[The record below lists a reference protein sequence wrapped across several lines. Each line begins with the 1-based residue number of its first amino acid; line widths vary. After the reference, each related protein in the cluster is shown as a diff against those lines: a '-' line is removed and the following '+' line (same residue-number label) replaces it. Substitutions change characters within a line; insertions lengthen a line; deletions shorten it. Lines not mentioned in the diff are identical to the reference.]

1 MPAAEAKQENPPE
14 ARKEAKQ
21 ESHSESRKIV
31 ELPVA
36 PRRRDRRK
44 LIRLSLL
51 VLGPLVALGVAA
63 EMYLT
68 GGRYVETD
76 NAYVR
81 APIMNIAPDVPGTVA
96 EVAVHENQ
104 HVEKGAL
111 LFSLDQVRFRIAL
124 DGAKAQLGMV
134 HNDLTALQ
142 ATYRQNLSAI
152 DQAKSSLDYAQ
163 ATFDRQL
170 NLQKHGVAA
179 QATLDQARRDLDTAQ
194 EQLRGAQRAADATLS
209 QLGGNATGSV
219 DEHPRVLEAKSAID
233 KAQRDLDHATILAPW
248 AGTVANVE
256 NLRSGAYVAAGQAAL
271 SLVASNDLWVEAN
284 PKETDLTHL
293 KVGDTATITVDAYPS
308 FTWKAKVTSLS
319 PATGAE
325 FSVLPPQNA
334 SGNWVKVVQ
343 RVPVK
348 LMLEETPGAPQ
359 LTSGMSVDVSIDT
372 GHSRSLWSLFGSTA
386 KAAE

>member
-1 MPAAEAKQENPPE
+1 MPAAEAKQE
-14 ARKEAKQ
+14 AKQ
-21 ESHSESRKIV
+21 ENRKVV

-36 PRRRDRRK
+36 PRKRDRR
-44 LIRLSLL
+44 RLFRLGLL
-51 VLGPLVALGVAA
+51 LLGPLVALAVAG
-63 EMYLT
+63 EMYLS

-81 APIMNIAPDVPGTVA
+81 APIMNVAPDVPGTVA

-111 LFSLDQVRFRIAL
+111 LFTLDQVPFRIAL
-124 DGAKAQLGMV
+124 AGAQAQLGMV
-134 HNDLTALQ
+134 RNDLTALQ
-142 ATYRQNLSAI
+142 ATYRQNQSAI

-163 ATFDRQL
+163 ATYDRQL

-179 QATLDQARRDLDTAQ
+179 QASLDQARRDLDMAQ
-194 EQLRGAQRAADATLS
+194 EALRGAQRAADATLS
-209 QLGGNATGSV
+209 QLGGNATGPV
-219 DEHPRVLEAKSAID
+219 DDHPRMHEAKAAID
-233 KAQRDLDHATILAPW
+233 KAQRDLDHATIVAPW
-248 AGTVANVE
+248 PGTVANVE
-256 NLRSGAYVAAGQAAL
+256 NLRTGAYVTAGQPAM
-271 SLVASNDLWVEAN
+271 SLVASDNLWIEAN

-293 KVGDTATITVDAYPS
+293 NVGDEATVTVDAYPDFS
-308 FTWKAKVTSLS
+308 WKAKVTSLS

-348 LMLEETPGAPQ
+348 LALEPESGAPQ

-372 GHSRSLWSLFGSTA
+372 GHRRSLWSMFGSTA
-386 KAAE
+386 KAAD

>member
-1 MPAAEAKQENPPE
+1 MRGELAVPAAEAKQEN
-14 ARKEAKQ
+14 RKV
-21 ESHSESRKIV
+21 V

-36 PRRRDRRK
+36 PKRRDRRR
-44 LIRLSLL
+44 RLGLL
-51 VLGPLVALGVAA
+51 VLGPLAALAVAG
-63 EMYLT
+63 EMYLS

-81 APIMNIAPDVPGTVA
+81 APIMNVAPDVPGTVA

-104 HVEKGAL
+104 HVEKDAL
-111 LFSLDQVRFRIAL
+111 LFTLDQEPFRIAL
-124 DGAKAQLGMV
+124 AGAEAQLGMV
-134 HNDLTALQ
+134 RNDLTALQ

-163 ATFDRQL
+163 ATYDRQL
-170 NLQKHGVAA
+170 SLQKRGVAA
-179 QATLDQARRDLDTAQ
+179 QASLDQARRDLDMAQ

-209 QLGGNATGSV
+209 QLGGNAAGPV
-219 DEHPRVLEAKSAID
+219 DDHPRMHEAKAAVD
-233 KAQRDLDHATILAPW
+233 KAKRDLDHATILAPW
-248 AGTVANVE
+248 SGTVANVE
-256 NLRSGAYVAAGQAAL
+256 NLRRGAYVTAGQPAM
-271 SLVASNDLWVEAN
+271 SLVASNDLWIEAN

-293 KVGDTATITVDAYPS
+293 KVGDEAAVSVDAYPNYS
-308 FTWKAKVTSLS
+308 WKAKVTSLS

-348 LMLEETPGAPQ
+348 LALEPAQDGPQ

-372 GHSRSLWSLFGSTA
+372 GHRRSLWALLGATA
-386 KAAE
+386 KADN

>member
-1 MPAAEAKQENPPE
+1 MRGELAVPAAEAKQEN
-14 ARKEAKQ
+14 RKV
-21 ESHSESRKIV
+21 V

-36 PRRRDRRK
+36 PKRRDRRR
-44 LIRLSLL
+44 LIRLGLL
-51 VLGPLVALGVAA
+51 VLGPLVALAVAG
-63 EMYLT
+63 EMYLS

-81 APIMNIAPDVPGTVA
+81 APIMNVAPDVPGTVA

-104 HVEKGAL
+104 HVEKDAL
-111 LFSLDQVRFRIAL
+111 LFTLDQEPFRIAL
-124 DGAKAQLGMV
+124 AGAEAQLGMV
-134 HNDLTALQ
+134 RNDLTALQ

-163 ATFDRQL
+163 ATYDRQL
-170 NLQKHGVAA
+170 SLQKRGVAA
-179 QATLDQARRDLDTAQ
+179 QASLDQARRDLDMAQ

-209 QLGGNATGSV
+209 QLGGNAAGPV
-219 DEHPRVLEAKSAID
+219 DDHPRMHEAKAAVD
-233 KAQRDLDHATILAPW
+233 KAKRDLDHATILAPW
-248 AGTVANVE
+248 SGTVANVE
-256 NLRSGAYVAAGQAAL
+256 NLRRGAYVTAGQPAM
-271 SLVASNDLWVEAN
+271 SLVASNDLWIEAN

-293 KVGDTATITVDAYPS
+293 KVGDEAAVSVDAYPNYS
-308 FTWKAKVTSLS
+308 WKAKVTSLS

-348 LMLEETPGAPQ
+348 LALEPAQDGPQ

-372 GHSRSLWSLFGSTA
+372 GHRRSLWALLGATA
-386 KAAE
+386 KADN

>member
-1 MPAAEAKQENPPE
+1 MAVAEA
-14 ARKEAKQ
+14 RQ
-21 ESHSESRKIV
+21 ESPKVV

-36 PRRRDRRK
+36 PRKRSRRK
-44 LIRLSLL
+44 LIRLGLL
-51 VLGPLVALGVAA
+51 VLGPLVALGVAGD
-63 EMYLT
+63 MYLS

-81 APIMNIAPDVPGTVA
+81 APIMNVATDVAGTVA
-96 EVAVHENQ
+96 SVAVRENQ
-104 HVEKGAL
+104 HVDKGAV
-111 LFSLDQVRFRIAL
+111 LFTLDPEPFRIAL
-124 DGAKAQLGMV
+124 AGAEAQLGMV
-134 HNDLTALQ
+134 RNDLVALQ

-163 ATFDRQL
+163 ATHDRQL
-170 NLQKHGVAA
+170 SLQKRGVAA
-179 QATLDQARRDLDTAQ
+179 QASLDEARRDLDTAQ

-209 QLGGNATGSV
+209 QLGGNAAGPV
-219 DEHPRVLEAKSAID
+219 DDHPRVLEARSAID

-248 AGTVANVE
+248 SGIVANVE
-256 NLRSGAYVAAGQAAL
+256 NLRSGAYVTAGQPAL
-271 SLVASNDLWVEAN
+271 SLVASDDLWVEAN

-293 KVGDTATITVDAYPS
+293 KVGDTATVSVDAYPD
-308 FTWKAKVTSLS
+308 FTWTAKVTSLS

-348 LMLEETPGAPQ
+348 LALEETPGAPR

-372 GHSRSLWSLFGSTA
+372 GHRRSLWAMFGSTA
-386 KAAE
+386 QAAD

>member
-1 MPAAEAKQENPPE
+1 MPAAEAKQEAKPE
-14 ARKEAKQ
+14 NRKV
-21 ESHSESRKIV
+21 V

-36 PRRRDRRK
+36 PRKRDRR
-44 LIRLSLL
+44 RLFRLGLL
-51 VLGPLVALGVAA
+51 LLGPLVALAVAG
-63 EMYLT
+63 EMYLS

-81 APIMNIAPDVPGTVA
+81 APIMNVAPDVPGTVA

-111 LFSLDQVRFRIAL
+111 LFTLDQVPFRIAL
-124 DGAKAQLGMV
+124 AGAQAQLGMV
-134 HNDLTALQ
+134 RNDLTALQ
-142 ATYRQNLSAI
+142 ATYRQNQSAI

-163 ATFDRQL
+163 ATYDRQL

-179 QATLDQARRDLDTAQ
+179 QASLDQARRDLDMAQ
-194 EQLRGAQRAADATLS
+194 EALRGAQRAADATLS
-209 QLGGNATGSV
+209 QLGGNATGPV
-219 DEHPRVLEAKSAID
+219 DDHPRMHEAKAAID
-233 KAQRDLDHATILAPW
+233 KAQRDLDHATIVAPW
-248 AGTVANVE
+248 PGTVANVE
-256 NLRSGAYVAAGQAAL
+256 NLRTGAYVTAGQPAM
-271 SLVASNDLWVEAN
+271 SLVASDNLWIEAN

-293 KVGDTATITVDAYPS
+293 NVGDEATVSVDAYPDFS
-308 FTWKAKVTSLS
+308 WKAKVTSLS

-348 LMLEETPGAPQ
+348 LALEPEPGAPQ
-359 LTSGMSVDVSIDT
+359 LTSGMSVNVSIDT
-372 GHSRSLWSLFGSTA
+372 GHRRSLWSLFGSTA
-386 KAAE
+386 KAAD

>member
-1 MPAAEAKQENPPE
+1 MPAAEAKKEEN
-14 ARKEAKQ
+14 RKV
-21 ESHSESRKIV
+21 V

-36 PRRRDRRK
+36 PKRRDRRK
-44 LIRLSLL
+44 MIRLGLL
-51 VLGPLVALGVAA
+51 LLGPLVALAIAG
-63 EMYLT
+63 EMYLS

-76 NAYVR
+76 NAYAR
-81 APIMNIAPDVPGTVA
+81 APIMNVAPDVPGTVA

-111 LFSLDQVRFRIAL
+111 LFTLDQAPFRIAL
-124 DGAKAQLGMV
+124 AGAQAQLGMV
-134 HNDLTALQ
+134 RNDLTALQ

-163 ATFDRQL
+163 ATYDRQL

-179 QATLDQARRDLDTAQ
+179 QASLDQARRDLDMAQ
-194 EQLRGAQRAADATLS
+194 EALRGAQRAADATLS
-209 QLGGNATGSV
+209 QLGGNATGPL
-219 DEHPRVLEAKSAID
+219 DDHPRMHEAKAAID
-233 KAQRDLDHATILAPW
+233 KAQRDLDHATIVAPW
-248 AGTVANVE
+248 PGTVANVE
-256 NLRSGAYVAAGQAAL
+256 NLRTGAYVTAGQPAM
-271 SLVASNDLWVEAN
+271 SLVASDNLWIEAN

-293 KVGDTATITVDAYPS
+293 KVGDAATVSVDAYPD
-308 FTWKAKVTSLS
+308 FRWKAKVTSLS

-348 LMLEETPGAPQ
+348 LAIEPQPGAPQ

-372 GHSRSLWSLFGSTA
+372 GHRRSLWSLFGASA
-386 KAAE
+386 KAGN

>member
-1 MPAAEAKQENPPE
+1 MPAAEAKQE
-14 ARKEAKQ
+14 AKQ
-21 ESHSESRKIV
+21 ENRKVV

-36 PRRRDRRK
+36 PRKRDRR
-44 LIRLSLL
+44 RLFRLGLL
-51 VLGPLVALGVAA
+51 LLGPLVALAVAG
-63 EMYLT
+63 EMYLS

-81 APIMNIAPDVPGTVA
+81 APIMNVAPDVPGTVA

-111 LFSLDQVRFRIAL
+111 LFTLDQVPFRIAL
-124 DGAKAQLGMV
+124 AGAQAQLGMV
-134 HNDLTALQ
+134 RNDLTALQ
-142 ATYRQNLSAI
+142 ATYRQNQSGI

-163 ATFDRQL
+163 ATYDRQL

-179 QATLDQARRDLDTAQ
+179 QASLDQARRDLDMAQ
-194 EQLRGAQRAADATLS
+194 EGLRGAQRAADATLS
-209 QLGGNATGSV
+209 QLGGNATGPV
-219 DEHPRVLEAKSAID
+219 DDHPRMHEAKAAID
-233 KAQRDLDHATILAPW
+233 KAQRDLDHATIVAPW
-248 AGTVANVE
+248 PGTVANVE
-256 NLRSGAYVAAGQAAL
+256 NLRTGAYVTAGQPAM
-271 SLVASNDLWVEAN
+271 SLVASDNLWIEAN

-293 KVGDTATITVDAYPS
+293 NVGDEATVSVDAYPDFS
-308 FTWKAKVTSLS
+308 WKAKVTSLS

-348 LMLEETPGAPQ
+348 LALEPEPGAPQ
-359 LTSGMSVDVSIDT
+359 LTSGMSVNVSIDT
-372 GHSRSLWSLFGSTA
+372 GHRRSLWSLFGSTA
-386 KAAE
+386 KAAD

>member
-1 MPAAEAKQENPPE
+1 MRGELAVPAAEAKQEN
-14 ARKEAKQ
+14 RKV
-21 ESHSESRKIV
+21 V

-36 PRRRDRRK
+36 PKRRDRRR
-44 LIRLSLL
+44 LIRLGLL
-51 VLGPLVALGVAA
+51 VLGPLVALAVGG
-63 EMYLT
+63 EMYLS

-81 APIMNIAPDVPGTVA
+81 APIMNVAPDVPGTVA

-104 HVEKGAL
+104 HVEKDAL
-111 LFSLDQVRFRIAL
+111 LFTLDQEPFRIAL
-124 DGAKAQLGMV
+124 TGAEAQLGMV
-134 HNDLTALQ
+134 RNDLTALQ

-163 ATFDRQL
+163 ATYDRQL
-170 NLQKHGVAA
+170 SLQKRGVAA
-179 QATLDQARRDLDTAQ
+179 QASLDQARRDLDMAQ
-194 EQLRGAQRAADATLS
+194 ELLRGAQRAADATLS
-209 QLGGNATGSV
+209 QLGGNAAGPV
-219 DEHPRVLEAKSAID
+219 DDHPRMHEAKAAVD
-233 KAQRDLDHATILAPW
+233 KAKRDLDHATILAPW
-248 AGTVANVE
+248 SGTVANVE
-256 NLRSGAYVAAGQAAL
+256 NLRRGAYVTAGQPAM
-271 SLVASNDLWVEAN
+271 SLVASNDLWIEAN

-293 KVGDTATITVDAYPS
+293 KVGDEAAVSVDAYPNYS
-308 FTWKAKVTSLS
+308 WKAKVTSLS

-348 LMLEETPGAPQ
+348 LALEPAQDGPQ

-372 GHSRSLWSLFGSTA
+372 GHRRSLWALLGATA
-386 KAAE
+386 KADN

>member
-1 MPAAEAKQENPPE
+1 MPAAEAKQE
-14 ARKEAKQ
+14 AKQ
-21 ESHSESRKIV
+21 ENRKVV

-36 PRRRDRRK
+36 PRKRDRR
-44 LIRLSLL
+44 RLFRLGLL
-51 VLGPLVALGVAA
+51 LLGPLVALAVAG
-63 EMYLT
+63 EMYLS

-81 APIMNIAPDVPGTVA
+81 APIMNVAPDVPGTVA

-111 LFSLDQVRFRIAL
+111 LFTLDQVPFRIAL
-124 DGAKAQLGMV
+124 AGAQAQLGMV
-134 HNDLTALQ
+134 RNDLTALQ
-142 ATYRQNLSAI
+142 ATYRQNQSAI

-163 ATFDRQL
+163 ATYDRQL

-179 QATLDQARRDLDTAQ
+179 QASLDQARRDLDMAQ
-194 EQLRGAQRAADATLS
+194 EALRGAQRAADATLS
-209 QLGGNATGSV
+209 QLGGNATGPV
-219 DEHPRVLEAKSAID
+219 DDHPRMHEAKAAID
-233 KAQRDLDHATILAPW
+233 KAQRDLDHATIVAPLP
-248 AGTVANVE
+248 GTVANVE
-256 NLRSGAYVAAGQAAL
+256 NLRTGAYVTAGQPAM
-271 SLVASNDLWVEAN
+271 SLVASDNLWIEAN

-293 KVGDTATITVDAYPS
+293 NVGDEATVSVDAYPDFS
-308 FTWKAKVTSLS
+308 WKAKVTSLS

-348 LMLEETPGAPQ
+348 LALEAEPGAPQ
-359 LTSGMSVDVSIDT
+359 LTSGMSVNVSIDT
-372 GHSRSLWSLFGSTA
+372 GHRRSLWSLFGSTA
-386 KAAE
+386 KAAD

>member
-1 MPAAEAKQENPPE
+1 MSAVEAKKEEN
-14 ARKEAKQ
+14 RKV
-21 ESHSESRKIV
+21 V

-36 PRRRDRRK
+36 PKRRDRR
-44 LIRLSLL
+44 RLVRLVLL
-51 VLGPLVALGVAA
+51 LLGPLVAFVVAG
-63 EMYLT
+63 EMYLS

-81 APIMNIAPDVPGTVA
+81 APIMNVSSDVPGTVA

-111 LFSLDQVRFRIAL
+111 LFTLDQVPFKIAL
-124 DGAKAQLGMV
+124 AGAQAQLGMV
-134 HNDLTALQ
+134 RNDLTALQ
-142 ATYRQNLSAI
+142 ATYRQNQSAI

-163 ATFDRQL
+163 ATYDRQL
-170 NLQKHGVAA
+170 NLQKRGVAA
-179 QATLDQARRDLDTAQ
+179 QASLDQARRDLDVAQ
-194 EQLRGAQRAADATLS
+194 EALRGAQRGADATLS

-219 DEHPRVLEAKSAID
+219 EDHPRMHEAKAAVD
-233 KAQRDLDHATILAPW
+233 KAQRDLDHATIVAPW
-248 AGTVANVE
+248 SGTVANVE
-256 NLRSGAYVAAGQAAL
+256 NLRTGAYVTAGQPAM
-271 SLVASNDLWVEAN
+271 SLVASNDLWIEAN

-293 KVGDTATITVDAYPS
+293 NVGDEATVSVDAYPDYS
-308 FTWKAKVTSLS
+308 WKAKVTSLS

-348 LMLEETPGAPQ
+348 LALEPESDAPQ

-372 GHSRSLWSLFGSTA
+372 GHRRSLWPLFGSSA
-386 KAAE
+386 KAGN

>member
-1 MPAAEAKQENPPE
+1 MWAVSGEWEMAVAEAKQETHNV
-14 ARKEAKQ
+14 
-21 ESHSESRKIV
+21 V
-31 ELPVA
+31 ELPLM
-36 PRRRDRRK
+36 PKRRNRRR
-44 LIRLSLL
+44 LIRLGLL
-51 VLGPLVALGVAA
+51 TLGPLVALAVAG
-63 EMYLT
+63 EMYLS

-81 APIMNIAPDVPGTVA
+81 APIMNVATDVPGTVA
-96 EVAVHENQ
+96 NVAVRENQ
-104 HVEKGAL
+104 HVEKGEL
-111 LFSLDQVRFRIAL
+111 LFALDEEPFRIAL
-124 DGAKAQLGMV
+124 AGARAQLGMV
-134 HNDLTALQ
+134 HNDLIALQ

-163 ATFDRQL
+163 ATYDRQL
-170 NLQKHGVAA
+170 NLQKRGVAA
-179 QATLDQARRDLDTAQ
+179 QASLDEARRDLATAQ

-209 QLGGNATGSV
+209 QLGGNAEGPI
-219 DEHPRVLEAKSAID
+219 DGHPRMHEAQAAVD
-233 KAQRDLDHATILAPW
+233 KAQRDLTRATILAPW
-248 AGTVANVE
+248 SGTVANVE
-256 NLRSGAYVAAGQAAL
+256 NLRVGAYVTAGQPAL
-271 SLVASNDLWVEAN
+271 SLVASEDLWVEAN

-293 KVGDTATITVDAYPS
+293 KVGDTAEVSVDAYPGIA
-308 FTWKAKVTSLS
+308 WKAKVTSLS

-348 LMLEETPGAPQ
+348 LALENEQGAPV

-372 GHSRSLWSLFGSTA
+372 GHSRSLWSLFGTTA

>member
-1 MPAAEAKQENPPE
+1 MSVAEAKHETP
-14 ARKEAKQ
+14 KKV
-21 ESHSESRKIV
+21 V

-36 PRRRDRRK
+36 PRRRNRRK
-44 LIRLSLL
+44 LVRLGLL
-51 VLGPLVALGVAA
+51 VLGPLVALGIAG
-63 EMYLT
+63 EMYLS

-81 APIMNIAPDVPGTVA
+81 APIMNIATDVPGTVA

-104 HVEKGAL
+104 HVDKGAL
-111 LFSLDQVRFRIAL
+111 LFTLDQEPFRIAL

-134 HNDLTALQ
+134 RNDLTALQ

-163 ATFDRQL
+163 ATYDRQSS
-170 NLQKHGVAA
+170 LQKRGFAA
-179 QATLDQARRDLDTAQ
+179 QSALDEARRDLDTAQ
-194 EQLRGAQRAADATLS
+194 QQLHSVQRAADATLS
-209 QLGGNATGSV
+209 QLGGNASGPV
-219 DEHPRVLEAKSAID
+219 DEHPRMLQAKAAVD
-233 KAQRDLDHATILAPW
+233 KAERDLNHTTILAPW
-248 AGTVANVE
+248 SGTVANVD
-256 NLRSGAYVAAGQAAL
+256 NLRGGAYVSAGQPAL
-271 SLVASNDLWVEAN
+271 SMVASDNLWVEAN

-293 KVGDTATITVDAYPS
+293 TIGDEATVSVDAYPDFS
-308 FTWKAKVTSLS
+308 WKAKVTSLS

-348 LMLEETPGAPQ
+348 LAIEPEPGAPQ

-372 GHSRSLWSLFGSTA
+372 GHRRSLWSLFGGATA
-386 KAAE
+386 KAGE